1 VISLLDS
8 AFWHVAVAVSGTVL
22 VIFLA
27 DGYRPV
33 SRCDL
38 TDGRSWNL
46 LAKRSVRQIRSLGEI
61 EIIDGAAF
69 EDISC
74 ECFAAITRNIDS
86 N

>member
-1 VISLLDS
+1 MSLLP
-8 AFWHVAVAVSGTVL
+8 
-22 VIFLA
+22 FL
-27 DGYRPV
+27 DCSSFRFSRMGYRPV

-46 LAKRSVRQIRSLGEI
+46 LAKRSVRQKGSPGEI

-69 EDISC
+69 EDISWK
-74 ECFAAITRNIDS
+74 CFAAITRNIDS